1 MPHAFGHRNEVENC
15 AVVPHRQHR
24 WVPHRRGQ
32 YHPAPP
38 GPQSPPRTA
47 RKEPRAGDQ
56 QLVAST
62 AMASISEGSTNR
74 MKQQD
79 PHWLGCVDG
88 SWDASGSG
96 SLEAHREVK
105 E

>member
-1 MPHAFGHRNEVENC
+1 MENC
-15 AVVPHRQHR
+15 ALVPHRQHR

-32 YHPAPP
+32 YHAASP

-56 QLVAST
+56 QLAAAGGKHSHGKHLQRST
-62 AMASISEGSTNR
+62 SR
-74 MKQQD
+74 MKQQV
-79 PHWLGCVDG
+79 PHCLGCGDG

-96 SLEAHREVK
+96 TLEAHREVK
-105 E
+105 A

>member
-1 MPHAFGHRNEVENC
+1 MLLCPTGSIGGCHTDVGNTT
-15 AVVPHRQHR
+15 QHLR
-24 WVPHRRGQ
+24 V
-32 YHPAPP
+32 
-38 GPQSPPRTA
+38 
-47 RKEPRAGDQ
+47 PRAHHAQPGRSRGLGTSSLQ

-62 AMASISEGSTNR
+62 AMASISGESTSR

-79 PHWLGCVDG
+79 PHWLGWVDG